1 MPEERSRIWI
11 DGFQSRLYLRVVA
24 YWLIAVV
31 SVWNFLFVWRLVE
44 EGKGNPLEQFTRF
57 CVELYPVLICFAVL
71 VPFFA
76 WDAVRFSHRLVG
88 PLVRIRKAVRALA
101 DGEPA
106 RRIQLRDGDFLLDLK
121 DDLNALIAVL
131 EQRGVVPPAE
141 ARETAGEAGP
151 VNPAVSGSVREAN

>member
-11 DGFQSRLYLRVVA
+11 DGFQSRLYFRVVA

-44 EGKGNPLEQFTRF
+44 EGKGNPLEQFTRY

-76 WDAVRFSHRLVG
+76 WDAVRFAHRLVG
-88 PLVRIRKAVRALA
+88 PLVRIRKAVRDLA
-101 DGEPA
+101 DSKA
-106 RRIQLRDGDFLLDLK
+106 TQRIELRDGGFLIELK
-121 DDLNALIAVL
+121 D
-131 EQRGVVPPAE
+131 
-141 ARETAGEAGP
+141 
-151 VNPAVSGSVREAN
+151 

>member
-11 DGFQSRLYLRVVA
+11 DGFQSRLYFRVVA

-44 EGKGNPLEQFTRF
+44 EGKGDPLEQFTRY

-76 WDAVRFSHRLVG
+76 WDAVRFAHRLVG

-101 DGEPA
+101 ESEPT
-106 RRIQLRDGDFLLDLK
+106 RPIHLRDGDFLVELK

-131 EQRGVVPPAE
+131 EQRGLVAPAGPHE
-141 ARETAGEAGP
+141 SAGEAGP
-151 VNPAVSGSVREAN
+151 VNPAASGSVQEAK